1 VLRAKSDGDGWKDLD
16 KEELINKFRQVFSA
30 NKGPREEDF
39 SREAFQMEVRK
50 VLWPTDF
57 SANAEKALDYV
68 TSLSEKYQTEV
79 HVLYVIPELA
89 LHESWYGEFDR
100 SHIEK
105 IQEWEQKTAK
115 KRLDEVCEA
124 YLKGCRLYIKHIAT
138 GDPAEEIIR
147 LIERE
152 KIDVVIMAT
161 HGRKGH
167 FHFGSVAEKVVRNS
181 PVPVITIPVKS
192 KR

>member
-1 VLRAKSDGDGWKDLD
+1 
-16 KEELINKFRQVFSA
+16 
-30 NKGPREEDF
+30 
-39 SREAFQMEVRK
+39 MEVRK

-68 TSLSEKYQTEV
+68 TSLSEKYRTEV

-89 LHESWYGEFDR
+89 LHESWYGEFDK

-105 IQEWEQKTAK
+105 IREWEQKTAK
-115 KRLDEVCEA
+115 KRLDEVCEQ
-124 YLKGCRLYIKHIAT
+124 YLKGCPLYIKHIAT

-152 KIDVVIMAT
+152 NIDVVVMAT
-161 HGRKGH
+161 HGQKGH
-167 FHFGSVAEKVVRNS
+167 FHFGSVAETVVKNS
-181 PVPVITIPVKS
+181 PVPVITIPIKS
-192 KR
+192 RR